1 VAENSTVFKQD
12 FKEASE
18 GADQRSSS
26 REFHVEGT
34 TVEKV
39 LGAKYEVTAG
49 FENRK
54 QMMTRIVWPV
64 DSLTVV

>member
-1 VAENSTVFKQD
+1 MAENSTVFKQD
-12 FKEASE
+12 FKEASD

-26 REFHVEGT
+26 REFHVKGT
-34 TVEKV
+34 TVEKA

-54 QMMTRIVWPV
+54 QMMTRIVCLV